1 MDNRSARIGKN
12 TFMLNIR
19 MFVILVITLYT
30 SRIILSTLGIVDF
43 GIYNVVGG
51 IVIMLSFIS
60 STMSLSI
67 NRFLAFEI
75 GRKNN
80 IQLKRVFSLAV
91 LLQFIIALVILIIS
105 ETLGLWFLKTQ
116 LHIPIE
122 RMEAANWVYQFS
134 ILSFIVIVLRVPFNA
149 SIIAHENMK
158 IYAYISIIE
167 ALLKLIVVYLL
178 IIISFDKLKI
188 YSFLNF
194 FVTLSV
200 SFFYYIYA
208 KKKYSECSFSFYWEK
223 TLFKSLVSYAGWSTF
238 GNMSSVVVSQG
249 QNILLNVFF
258 GPLANA
264 ARGVSYQLSGA
275 VSSFITN
282 FYTAINP
289 PIVKS
294 YAENNKK
301 YFLTLIFEGT
311 KLTSF
316 LMLMMSIPLIL
327 EMDFIL
333 DLWLDDVPPE
343 APMFC
348 RLILINSIIY
358 YFPTPSVI
366 ALQAAGKI
374 AKLHLTTGSI
384 NMSNLIIS
392 FFFLRRG
399 YNANIVFI
407 VQICVSLVLTLVTIF
422 LQTKQLKISIINYIK
437 QVILPF
443 LIILIV
449 TTSIISFIWTQL
461 DYGFIRLV
469 ITIISSIITVLFA
482 GFFLGTTKDSRNKLL
497 SYIVLK
503 YIKR

>member
-60 STMSLSI
+60 SSMSLSI

>member
-1 MDNRSARIGKN
+1 
-12 TFMLNIR
+12 MLNIR

>member
-43 GIYNVVGG
+43 GLYNVVGG

-60 STMSLSI
+60 SSMSLSI

-167 ALLKLIVVYLL
+167 ALVKLIVVYLL

-289 PIVKS
+289 AIVKS

-374 AKLHLTTGSI
+374 ATLHLTTGSI

-407 VQICVSLVLTLVTIF
+407 VQICVSLVLMLVTIF

-443 LIILIV
+443 LIILIA

>member
-294 YAENNKK
+294 YAEDNKK

-497 SYIVLK
+497 SYIVNDSLK
-503 YIKR
+503 I

>member
-60 STMSLSI
+60 SSMSLSI

-301 YFLTLIFEGT
+301 FFLTLIFEGT